1 MSQKQNS
8 VKRTTKNTTRL
19 MPQMRPNAIEIDTGA
34 AKISVAPPQDGSDEV
49 ASSYKRKN
57 DIYVCRMAVYQT
69 FNHTPGVVGFELGN
83 LELN

>member
-19 MPQMRPNAIEIDTGA
+19 MPQMRPNALEIDIGA
-34 AKISVAPPQDGSDEV
+34 VKISVATPQDGSHEV
-49 ASSYKRKN
+49 VSSYKRKN
-57 DIYVCRMAVYQT
+57 DFYDCRMAVYQT
-69 FNHTPGVVGFELGN
+69 FNHTPCIVGFELGN